1 MQPTF
6 FDELRV
12 SVAQFN
18 ALVNQHLQTI
28 GEVIVEG
35 EITQMNVSARGGV
48 NIVMKDVKEQA
59 VINVSGYEPQIQGIK
74 MVREGMQVAIYG
86 IPQVWSPTGRL
97 SVSIHKIVPLGE
109 GALKEAYELLKAK
122 LKNEGLFD
130 ESRKRPLPDY
140 VTHIAL
146 ITAAGS
152 AALLDFL
159 KILSEN
165 NSGLEIDFYS
175 VSVQGKYSEREII
188 AALNA
193 ADTKEYDC
201 IVLTRGGGSLED
213 LLTFNEEQVARAI
226 FALHTPV
233 LVAVGHE
240 RDESIADFVADVRAS
255 TPSQAA
261 YYLVNTNLQFIA
273 SLETQAG
280 VIEQLYINR
289 LNQVKMALSGKLAGI
304 DSRLLGE
311 VRQMR
316 SKLDHAQLLIDRF
329 PDTVNEST
337 RKLLEL
343 ERLLRSLNP
352 RNVLNRG
359 FAIVRNSQ
367 GRVVSSKV
375 NVKSGDD
382 IAIEVKDGMIEAEVS
397 PSHPPA

>member
-382 IAIEVKDGMIEAEVS
+382 IAIEVKDGMIEAKVM
-397 PSHPPA
+397 P